1 MIAGAGLASGT
12 TFIRKGTIMQA
23 LQLLFTSD
31 FGLLTVAFFVAM
43 LLMAAVFIKIF
54 STAR

>member
-1 MIAGAGLASGT
+1 
-12 TFIRKGTIMQA
+12 MQA